1 MATKANLII
10 DQGATFTTTVNLT
23 DTNGDPIDLT
33 GYTGAAQMRKSYTSS
48 SAAATFTVATG
59 GANGSITL
67 SLSANATANISGGRY
82 LYDVELTDASNTVSR
97 VFEGI
102 VTVNPNITR

>member
-1 MATKANLII
+1 MATKANLTM
-10 DQGATFTTTVNLT
+10 DQGATFSSTVTLT
-23 DTNGDPIDLT
+23 DTDENAIDLT

-48 SAAATFTVATG
+48 TYTAFNVTVG
-59 GANGSITL
+59 GANGTITL
-67 SLSANATANISGGRY
+67 ALSANSTANVAPGRY
-82 LYDVELTDASNTVSR
+82 LYDVELTETTSNTISR

>member
-10 DQGATFTTTVNLT
+10 DQGATFNTVITLT
-23 DTNGDPIDLT
+23 DSDGNPIPLT
-33 GYTGAAQMRKSYTSS
+33 GYTGAAQMRKHYTSS
-48 SAAATFTVATG
+48 TAHNFTVALG
-59 GANGSITL
+59 GDAGTITL
-67 SLSANATANISGGRY
+67 GMSANVTANVVAGRY
-82 LYDVELTDASNTVSR
+82 LYDVEITDTDGLVSR

>member
-1 MATKANLII
+1 MATKANLYI
-10 DQGATFTTTVNLT
+10 DQGATFSTTVTLT
-23 DTNGDPIDLT
+23 DSNGDPINLT

-48 SAAATFTVATG
+48 TSYAFTVTLG
-59 GANGSITL
+59 GVYGTITL
-67 SLSANATANISGGRY
+67 GLTASATANISGGRY
-82 LYDVELTDASNTVSR
+82 LYDVELTDTSNIVSR

>member
-10 DQGATFTTTVNLT
+10 DQGSTFNTTVTIT
-23 DTNGDPIDLT
+23 DTNGNIVDLT
-33 GYTGAAQMRKSYTSS
+33 NYTGAAQMRKSYTSTT
-48 SAAATFTVATG
+48 AYDFTVSIGNTAGT
-59 GANGSITL
+59 ITL
-67 SLSANATANISGGRY
+67 SMSANTTANIAGGRY
-82 LYDVELTDASNTVSR
+82 LYDVELTDTANTVSR